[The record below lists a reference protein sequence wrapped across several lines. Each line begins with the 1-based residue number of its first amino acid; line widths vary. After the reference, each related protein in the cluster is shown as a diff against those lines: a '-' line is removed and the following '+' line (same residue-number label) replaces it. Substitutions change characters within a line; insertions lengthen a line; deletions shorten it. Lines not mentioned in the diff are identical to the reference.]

1 MDSTKRD
8 RFAVVRI
15 RDIDPEVFLVLLG
28 KPRHSTGFLWTS
40 SLELTEPELRDEL
53 ARLGKS
59 IDETDALIKK
69 ARDNPV

>member
-8 RFAVVRI
+8 RFVVVRI

-40 SLELTEPELRDEL
+40 SLELAEPELRDEL

>member
-1 MDSTKRD
+1 LDLPKYD
-8 RFAVVRI
+8 RVTVVKI
-15 RDIDPEVFLVLLG
+15 KDLDPEVFLILSG
-28 KPRHSTGFLWTS
+28 KRRHSTGFLWTA
-40 SLELTEPELRDEL
+40 SLELTESELRDEL

>member
-1 MDSTKRD
+1 MMDAKRE
-8 RFAVVRI
+8 RFVVVGI
-15 RDIDPEVFLVLLG
+15 RDLNSEVFLILIG
-28 KPRHSTGFLWTS
+28 KPRHSTGFLWTA

-69 ARDNPV
+69 ARENPV